1 MALRRKQSGRYSFI
15 TNLGEVAKGD
25 IESLRAE
32 TRRLA
37 KAANQRMVR
46 LEQAGKRTSP
56 AYQRARD
63 DLETD
68 FGLPRQ
74 RYKES
79 TKNLSREELIQEY
92 RSIRAFMTAKSSTVA
107 GYQKIINERY
117 ENFLHL
123 TGSDVSEADYVTA
136 WQMISENEQAQKLS
150 YRSHFAMIETASS
163 RWNALSE
170 DEKQQRSFNDVMQ
183 STIAG
188 WSTRDYIGQ
197 LRER

>member
-15 TNLGEVAKGD
+15 TNLGEVSKGD

-68 FGLPRQ
+68 FGQPRQ
-74 RYKES
+74 RYKEF
-79 TKNLSREELIQEY
+79 TKNLSRDELIQEY

-107 GYQKIINERY
+107 GYQKIIEERY
-117 ENFLHL
+117 QNYKAM
-123 TGSDVSEADYVTA
+123 TGSEISEEDYVTA

-170 DEKQQRSFNDVMQ
+170 DEKKQRSFNDVMK
-183 STIAG
+183 STIDG
-188 WSTRDYIGQ
+188 WSTKEWVQQ

>member
-15 TNLGEVAKGD
+15 TNLGEVSKGD

-46 LEQAGKRTSP
+46 LEQAGKRASP

-74 RYKES
+74 RYKEF
-79 TKNLSREELIQEY
+79 TKNLSRDELIQEY

-107 GYQKIINERY
+107 GYQKIIEERY
-117 ENFLHL
+117 QNYKAM
-123 TGSDVSEADYVTA
+123 TGSEISEEDYVTA

-170 DEKQQRSFNDVMQ
+170 DEKKQRSFNDVMK
-183 STIAG
+183 STIDG
-188 WSTRDYIGQ
+188 WSTKEWVQQ

>member
-1 MALRRKQSGRYSFI
+1 MALRRKKSGRYEFI

-74 RYKES
+74 RYKEF

-107 GYQKIINERY
+107 GYQKIIDERY
-117 ENFLHL
+117 EKYKAM
-123 TGSDVSEADYVTA
+123 TGSEISEEDYVTA
-136 WQMISENEQAQKLS
+136 WQMISENEQAKKLS
-150 YRSHFAMIETASS
+150 YRSHFAMIETAANS
-163 RWNALSE
+163 WNALSE
-170 DEKQQRSFNDVMQ
+170 DEKQQRSFSDVMQ
-183 STIAG
+183 STIEG
-188 WSTRDYIGQ
+188 WSTKEWVQQ

>member
-15 TNLGEVAKGD
+15 TNLGEVSKKD

-46 LEQAGKRTSP
+46 LEKAGQRTSP

-74 RYKES
+74 RYKEF

-107 GYQKIINERY
+107 GYQKIVNERY
-117 ENFLHL
+117 KRFIGS
-123 TGSDVSEADYVTA
+123 TGSDISEADYVTA
-136 WQMISENEQAQKLS
+136 WQMISENEKAKEFS
-150 YRSHFAMIETASS
+150 YRSQFAMIETASNS
-163 RWNALSE
+163 WNALSE

-183 STIAG
+183 STIDG
-188 WSTRDYIGQ
+188 WTTRGYIGQ